1 MLLSHERER
10 ARQNEVFSALLV
22 HLARDLLRSINDD
35 IKISKNNE
43 IKKQQLNKEHVR

>member
-10 ARQNEVFSALLV
+10 ARQNEAFSALLV
-22 HLARDLLRSINDD
+22 HLARDLPRSINDD

-43 IKKQQLNKEHVR
+43 IKKNN